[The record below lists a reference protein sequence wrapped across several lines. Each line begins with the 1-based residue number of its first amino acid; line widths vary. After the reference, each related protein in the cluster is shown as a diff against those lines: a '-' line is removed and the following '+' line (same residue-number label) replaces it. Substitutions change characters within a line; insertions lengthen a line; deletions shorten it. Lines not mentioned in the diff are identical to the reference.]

1 MPRNTTGGKNFKKF
15 KTGSEG
21 FRAKASREACDD
33 MIALI
38 QTFERLPPEKISG
51 EDKEAAKYM
60 FVGRIVRRFGHGR
73 MEVFCHDG
81 TTRQCRIRGLL
92 RKKGQCFMDIDSIVV
107 VSLREAASSESDD
120 DTGLGPSAKDGSGG
134 GDIIGV
140 FDDKQ
145 RALLQRTKIDKRVL
159 ASQGAGGAV
168 EEDIFDRSD
177 LLKEEDE
184 LEAEDEATKLTKP
197 KGRSMKG
204 AERGYTNETATGGG
218 GACNEII
225 NIDDI

>member
-1 MPRNTTGGKNFKKF
+1 
-15 KTGSEG
+15 
-21 FRAKASREACDD
+21 
-33 MIALI
+33 
-38 QTFERLPPEKISG
+38 
-51 EDKEAAKYM
+51 
-60 FVGRIVRRFGHGR
+60 
-73 MEVFCHDG
+73 
-81 TTRQCRIRGLL
+81 
-92 RKKGQCFMDIDSIVV
+92 MDIDSIVV

-120 DTGLGPSAKDGSGG
+120 EDGLGPSAKDGSGG

-159 ASQGAGGAV
+159 ATQGANGKE

-184 LEAEDEATKLTKP
+184 AEAEAEAEKLTKP
-197 KGRSMKG
+197 KGRSAKG
-204 AERGYTNETATGGG
+204 AERAYTNETATGGG

-225 NIDDI
+225 DLDDL